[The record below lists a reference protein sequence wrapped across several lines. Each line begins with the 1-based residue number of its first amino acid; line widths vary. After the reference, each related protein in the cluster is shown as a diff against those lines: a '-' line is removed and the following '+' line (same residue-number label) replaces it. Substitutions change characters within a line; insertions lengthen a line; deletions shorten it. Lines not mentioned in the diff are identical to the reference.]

1 MNWIFYSVKYYILPE
16 VSNVSKKKKENDI
29 LLNLLK
35 SKAFLLSSSK
45 KKWTQ
50 NILTIPNTKVKY
62 LIQNIINLLQIQH
75 KKLLR
80 TVKT

>member
-1 MNWIFYSVKYYILPE
+1 MYQ
-16 VSNVSKKKKENDI
+16 KKKKENDI